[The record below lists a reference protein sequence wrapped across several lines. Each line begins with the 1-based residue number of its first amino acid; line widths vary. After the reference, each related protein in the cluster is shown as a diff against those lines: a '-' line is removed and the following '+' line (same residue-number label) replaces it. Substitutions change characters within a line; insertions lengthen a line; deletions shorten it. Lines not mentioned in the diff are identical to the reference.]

1 MATIH
6 QEQFMKVITGEVS
19 VIKENKIE
27 QATIA
32 FDDVAYKGYYDTKKF
47 MNVIN
52 GEEGGDCFTSSFKTW
67 AKLRKIGAIRVKGK
81 RGLEQ
86 RQERSGRKNSWHYW
100 VEAKGMVYDVSSGMT
115 LLMTIENFYKTFEVA
130 SVEKAEY
137 VGLFD
142 DELDGMQEDKYDV
155 KRILTSLDTP
165 QSVFTRCYD
174 ALVQL
179 IDR

>member
-19 VIKENKIE
+19 VIKENKVE
-27 QATIA
+27 QWKTQA
-32 FDDVAYKGYYDTKKF
+32 DEVVYHGYYDPKKF

-52 GEEGGDCFTSSFKTW
+52 GEEGGDCLTSSFKTW
-67 AKLRKIGAIRVKGK
+67 AKLRKIGAIRVRGK

-86 RQERSGRKNSWHYW
+86 RQERSGRKNSWHFW
-100 VEAKGMVYDVSSGMT
+100 VEAKGMVYDISSGMT
-115 LLMTIENFYKTFEVA
+115 LLMTIENFYKNFEVA

-165 QSVFTRCYD
+165 QLVFDKCYD

-179 IDR
+179 MEG

>member
-6 QEQFMKVITGEVS
+6 QQEFMKVITGEVS

-27 QATIA
+27 QAKIP
-32 FDDVAYKGYYDTKKF
+32 FDDVAYQGYYDTKKF

-52 GEEGGDCFTSSFKTW
+52 GQEGGDCFTSSFKTW

-115 LLMTIENFYKTFEVA
+115 LLMTIENFYKTFEVD

-142 DELDGMQEDKYDV
+142 DELDGMQEDK
-155 KRILTSLDTP
+155 KICKEILTALDTP
-165 QSVFTRCYD
+165 QLVFDKCYER
-174 ALVQL
+174 LVQL
-179 IDR
+179 IER

>member
-19 VIKENKIE
+19 VIKENSIE
-27 QATIA
+27 QASIP
-32 FDDVAYKGYYDTKKF
+32 FDMVAYEGYYDTKKF
-47 MNVIN
+47 MRVIN
-52 GEEGGDCFTSSFKTW
+52 GEEYGDCFTSSFKTW
-67 AKLRKIGAIRVKGK
+67 VKLRKIGAIRVRGK

-86 RQERSGRKNSWHYW
+86 RQESSGRKNSWHYW
-100 VEAKGMVYDVSSGMT
+100 VEAKGMVYDISSGMT

-165 QSVFTRCYD
+165 QLVFDKCYE